1 MAAADTTYT
10 ARFAGPEWLVKGRAN
25 VVSCPLYRDGALV
38 APTQAGST
46 LTILRPDGTALVG
59 AQPVT
64 VASSIATYSVGS
76 SVLTDEDYREGYA
89 VEWSL
94 LVSGTLHRF
103 RRAGLVCR
111 SWLYPAI
118 TDADLI
124 RRHSDLA
131 DQRPSGLASYQP
143 YIDEAW
149 ADLCDDLRMQGNLP
163 QRVLSGEDLRRWLS
177 YRTLVLIFRDFRVGG
192 GVDSK
197 WAELQ
202 AEYEA
207 LAKQA
212 FASIAVVY
220 DSNEDGVGAEVRR
233 PLHATTFLTETS
245 PVWGGGLPWGR

>member
-10 ARFAGPEWLVKGRAN
+10 ARLAGPEWLVKGRAN
-25 VVSCPLYRDGALV
+25 VVTCPLYRDGALV
-38 APTQAGST
+38 APTQSGST
-46 LTILRPDGTALVG
+46 LTILRPDGTALVD
-59 AQPVT
+59 AQAVT
-64 VASSIATYSVGS
+64 VTASVATYSVAS
-76 SVLTDEDYREGYA
+76 AVLADEDYREGYA

-94 LVSGTLHRF
+94 LVAGTLHRF
-103 RRAGLVCR
+103 RRSGLVCR
-111 SWLYPAI
+111 SWLFPVV

-131 DQRPSGLASYQP
+131 EQRPSGLASYQA
-143 YIDEAW
+143 YLDEAW
-149 ADLCDDLRMQGNLP
+149 ADLCDDLRMQGNMP
-163 QRVLSGEDLRRWLS
+163 QRIVSSEDLRRAFL

-192 GVDSK
+192 GAESK

-233 PLHATTFLTETS
+233 PLHATTFLTETN
-245 PVWGGGLPWGR
+245 PVWGAGWPWAR